1 MTVLENLARRCGIAL
16 EVADGRGGERRV
28 TADTLQSILAALGVD
43 ASTEQRAAESLAAI
57 EQREWQLVLPPVV
70 VAHESAVTV
79 ELTLPQATRVVSWQ
93 LLCEDVSQRSGEAAF
108 GDLELVARH
117 DGDTSPGRRKERR
130 RLPLGRVAPG
140 YHRLS
145 VEPQS
150 GIASVI
156 VTPGACYL
164 PNLDEEHGFQGLAL
178 QLYLLKSE
186 RNFGI
191 GDFGDLATLATDL
204 TRRGCDVL
212 GLNPLH
218 APFPDNPEHASPYSP
233 ASRLLLNPLNI
244 DVAALA
250 ETRASEA
257 ATRLLADPAF
267 AADIASCRQADTV
280 PYARVAALKERVLR
294 LAFAD
299 WHADADGISN
309 SAFALFR
316 AAQGANF
323 ERHCVYLALR
333 AHILAE
339 GLGSGDWR
347 TWPEAYQDS
356 RSGVVARFA
365 RTHADEVTWFA
376 WQQWVADRQL
386 AAAAAAARD
395 MRVGLYRDLAVG
407 SDAAGAETWSD
418 GELMAQGLHIG
429 APPDALSAE
438 GQEWGLPPP
447 HPQRLRES
455 GYRTFIELLRANM
468 QHAGALRIDHAMA
481 LQRLYVIPKGAPAK
495 QGSYLA
501 YPFADLVGILALE
514 SVRQRCL
521 VIGEDLGTVP
531 EGFRERMADAS
542 MLSYRVL
549 RWQREGQRML
559 RPDEYPR
566 LAVAVVG
573 NHDLSTLRAWWE
585 ASDLTL
591 EHEQG
596 ALDEQ
601 ALEAA
606 RRERDAERRMLL
618 ELLRNEGLLAAGDA
632 ELGYDALFVA
642 VHALLGRSRALLVL
656 SQLDDVLREQ
666 LPVNLPSSP
675 RYASWRRR
683 YSVPLERFGQEPL
696 LGAIAAALGARRESA
711 SARGAA

>member
-1 MTVLENLARRCGIAL
+1 MTALESLARRCGIAL
-16 EVADGRGGERRV
+16 ELADGRGGQRRV
-28 TADTLQSILAALGVD
+28 TQETLQSILGALGVEC
-43 ASTEQRAAESLAAI
+43 STEQRAAESLAAI
-57 EQREWQLVLPPVV
+57 EQLDWQAVLPPVV
-70 VAHESAVTV
+70 VAHETAVTV
-79 ELTLPQATRVVSWQ
+79 EVTLPAATRVVSWQ
-93 LLCEDVSQRSGEAAF
+93 LLCEDGSQRSGEAAF

-117 DGDTSPGRRKERR
+117 DGDSRPGRRKERR
-130 RLPLGRVAPG
+130 RLPLGRLALG

-150 GIASVI
+150 GIGNVI
-156 VTPGACYL
+156 VTPGACHL
-164 PNLDEEHGFQGLAL
+164 PSVDDEHGIQGLAL

-191 GDFGDLATLATDL
+191 GDFGDLGELATDL

-244 DVAALA
+244 DVAGLA

-257 ATRLLADPAF
+257 ATRLLADPQF
-267 AADIASCRQADTV
+267 AAEVASCQRADRV
-280 PYARVAALKERVLR
+280 EYGRVAALKERVLR

-299 WHADADGISN
+299 WRAVDGVSG

-316 AAQGANF
+316 AAQGADF
-323 ERHCVYLALR
+323 ERHCLYFALR

-339 GLGSGDWR
+339 GLGSGDWHS
-347 TWPEAYQDS
+347 WPQPYQDS
-356 RSGVVARFA
+356 RAAVVARFA
-365 RTHADEVTWFA
+365 RSHADEVTWFA
-376 WQQWVADRQL
+376 WQQWLANRQL
-386 AAAAAAARD
+386 AAAAAAAGN

-407 SDAAGAETWSD
+407 SDAAGAETWAD
-418 GELMAQGLHIG
+418 GELMVQGLHIG
-429 APPDALSAE
+429 APPDALSAD

-447 HPQRLRES
+447 HPDRLRTS

-481 LQRLYVIPKGAPAK
+481 LERLYVIPKGAPAK
-495 QGSYLA
+495 EGAYLA

-531 EGFRERMADAS
+531 EGFRERMAAAN

-549 RWQREGQRML
+549 RWQRDGQRML

-573 NHDLSTLRAWWE
+573 NHDLSTLPAWWE
-585 ASDLTL
+585 GADLAL
-591 EHEQG
+591 EHEHG
-596 ALDEQ
+596 ALDEH
-601 ALEAA
+601 ALAAA
-606 RRERDAERRMLL
+606 RQERDAERRMLI
-618 ELLRNEGLLAAGDA
+618 ELLRNEGLLSGGDTN
-632 ELGYDALFVA
+632 LGYDALFVA

-656 SQLDDVLREQ
+656 TQLDDVLRERQ
-666 LPVNLPSSP
+666 PVNLPSSS

-683 YSVPLERFGQEPL
+683 YSVPIERFGEEPL
-696 LGAIAAALGARRESA
+696 LAAIATALGPRRDSA
-711 SARGAA
+711 SARPAA